1 MFLIYALL
9 AALLVTAALYI
20 VSIIFGYKN
29 KLIRSTRSICAT
41 LCLILFVL
49 SLAFGF
55 GVRGDIT
62 NAHKRY
68 DELMLY
74 YNTVNYSTNEY
85 VRYDYFDKVEAYNH
99 WYDRLEEDST
109 SWFLSA
115 FFPRGWNENFGSIS
129 FQLHG
134 DEYVE

>member
-9 AALLVTAALYI
+9 AVLLVTAALYI
-20 VSIIFGYKN
+20 VSMVFGYKT
-29 KLIRSTRSICAT
+29 KLIRSVRTAGVCVCVALLLLSIG
-41 LCLILFVL
+41 
-49 SLAFGF
+49 FGF
-55 GVRGDIT
+55 GVREDIAS
-62 NAHKRY
+62 AHERY

-85 VRYDYFDKVEAYNH
+85 VRYDYFDKVEAYNE
-99 WYDRLEEDST
+99 WYNKLEADST

-115 FFPRGWNENFGSIS
+115 FFPNDWNAEFSPIN

-134 DEYVE
+134 DGYVE

>member
-9 AALLVTAALYI
+9 AVLLVTAALYI
-20 VSIIFGYKN
+20 VSMVFDYKT
-29 KLIRSTRSICAT
+29 KLIRSVRTIGACICVGLLLLSIG
-41 LCLILFVL
+41 
-49 SLAFGF
+49 FGF
-55 GVRGDIT
+55 GVREDIAS
-62 NAHKRY
+62 AHERY

-85 VRYDYFDKVEAYNH
+85 VRYDYFDKVEAYNE
-99 WYDRLEEDST
+99 WYNRLEADST
-109 SWFLSA
+109 SWLLAA
-115 FFPRGWNENFGSIS
+115 FFPSDWNTEFSPIN

>member
-9 AALLVTAALYI
+9 AALVVTAVLYLVSAIFNYKTKFMPARTIGICICVALLL
-20 VSIIFGYKN
+20 VSI
-29 KLIRSTRSICAT
+29 
-41 LCLILFVL
+41 
-49 SLAFGF
+49 SLGF
-55 GVRGDIT
+55 AVRDDLAS
-62 NAHKRY
+62 AHERY

-85 VRYDYFDKVEAYNH
+85 VRYDYFDKVEVYNE
-99 WYDRLEEDST
+99 WYNKLEANST
-109 SWFLSA
+109 SWLLAA
-115 FFPRGWNENFGSIS
+115 FFPSDWNAEFSAID

>member
-1 MFLIYALL
+1 MFFIYALL

-20 VSIIFGYKN
+20 VSMVFGYKT
-29 KLIRSTRSICAT
+29 KLIRSVRTAGVCICVALFLVSIALGLT
-41 LCLILFVL
+41 I
-49 SLAFGF
+49 
-55 GVRGDIT
+55 REDI
-62 NAHKRY
+62 AHVNERY

-85 VRYDYFDKVEAYNH
+85 VRYDYFDKVEAYNER
-99 WYDRLEEDST
+99 YNRLEADST
-109 SWFLSA
+109 SWLLAA
-115 FFPRGWNENFGSIS
+115 FFSSDWNAEFSPIN